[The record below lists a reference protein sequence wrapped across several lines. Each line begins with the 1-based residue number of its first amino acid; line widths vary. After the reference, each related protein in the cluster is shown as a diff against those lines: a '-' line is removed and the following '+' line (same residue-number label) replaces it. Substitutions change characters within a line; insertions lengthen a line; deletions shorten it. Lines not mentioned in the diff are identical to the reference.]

1 MVLTRYIKIIIG
13 GLAGMVSIW
22 SAIEVIDVCQIVVSI
37 GSTKITG
44 AYACVLLI
52 LPILIILGMLRT
64 PKKVAENVEKETGYN
79 WIITI
84 ITMVMSIFYSSL
96 TSQKNPFSGNVLS
109 NSWLSIGEKVSLET
123 KMSWLESIK
132 RTITLSDSRW
142 EKVENGLNWDSIL
155 SFSDLA
161 VYVQMQLSL
170 LKAVEEHN
178 ISRWQV
184 FLDMCSAHP
193 GLALGVTLGTG
204 TLGVYM
210 IWNFHETLLGKLVDL
225 VNLVGQSVE
234 NYREYWKVVR
244 QLTADVAKVAEAE
257 ALILRSQSV
266 DHEALVKMLAGL
278 KECMTK
284 TEVLIMI
291 KPLAQ
296 EITETKV
303 LLGKVM
309 KIIENLRTDG

>member
-37 GSTKITG
+37 WSTKITG

-64 PKKVAENVEKETGYN
+64 PKKVAENVEKETAYN
-79 WIITI
+79 WIISFLGV
-84 ITMVMSIFYSSL
+84 VMSIFYSSL

-109 NSWLSIGEKVSLET
+109 NSWLSIGSAVSLET

-161 VYVQMQLSL
+161 VYVQMQLLL
-170 LKAVEEHN
+170 LKAIEEKN
-178 ISRWQV
+178 NSRWEV
-184 FLDMCSAHP
+184 FLDMCFAHP
-193 GLALGVTLGTG
+193 ELALGVTLGTG
-204 TLGVYM
+204 ILGVYM

-266 DHEALVKMLAGL
+266 DHEALVGMLAGL

-309 KIIENLRTDG
+309 KIIENLRTDD